1 MPANTSRKVYTAL
14 SRNLSTIQFPLY
26 GPKSLVRCIALAG
39 MTFACMGRIGP
50 PSIGTTDWRTTGGDP
65 GNSRY
70 SPLDQINRK
79 NVATLRLA
87 WIHHTGD
94 LTPNRSEIQATPIVV
109 DGVLYTTTP
118 ALAAIAL
125 RADSGTLIWR
135 FDPFANRARESHVNR
150 GVAYW
155 SEGGERRIFFS
166 AGRRLY
172 SLDPTTGRPTTDFGD
187 SGWVDLAVG
196 LGRDVGDAFIVA
208 TTPGV
213 VYQDL
218 LIQGTRVGEGEGSAP
233 GDIRAYDVHTGKIR
247 WTFHTIPRPGELG
260 YATWPKDAWKT
271 AGGAN
276 SWAGMSVDV
285 ARGIVYIPTGS
296 ATPDF
301 YGADRIGA
309 NLFANTLLAL
319 DAKTGRRLWHFQ
331 TVHHDLWDRD
341 LPAAPNLVSV
351 TRAGRRVDAVAQIT
365 KSGFVFLFDRQSGS
379 PLFPIEE
386 RAAPAS
392 DLDGE
397 QAWPT
402 QPFALVPT
410 PFARQSIT
418 EADLAELST
427 SAHAGALRRFHT
439 LRHEALFAPPSRQ
452 GTIVLPG
459 FDGGGEWGGAAVDR
473 ETGVI
478 YVNGSDVPWIAAMRE
493 PAKTIPATGPPRT
506 GAGVYAA
513 ACANCHGADRRGHDR
528 APSLLGVGTRLSA
541 EQIQQVIDRGR
552 GFMPS
557 FANLREDE
565 KQAVIAYLLGRA
577 AAPSTT
583 QSRDNS
589 PHAAALAASRLMRTS
604 ARYEFVGYE
613 RWRDSTGY
621 PVIKPPWGT
630 LSAIDLN
637 TGDYRWRIPLGEH
650 DALKA
655 KGIPVTGT
663 EQYGGPIVTAGGLV
677 FIAST
682 QDEKFRAF
690 DKATGK
696 LLWQTT
702 LPAAGYA
709 TPSTYAV
716 RGRQYVVIA
725 AGGGKLGT
733 KSGDAYVAFAL
744 P

>member
-1 MPANTSRKVYTAL
+1 MGAGVEPGQGVGRIVDVS
-14 SRNLSTIQFPLY
+14 
-26 GPKSLVRCIALAG
+26 ALAAI
-39 MTFACMGRIGP
+39 TFACMACHVSR
-50 PSIGTTDWRTTGGDP
+50 SSETNDWRTTGGDP

-70 SPLDQINRK
+70 SPLDQINRT
-79 NVATLRLA
+79 NVATLRVV
-87 WIHHTGD
+87 WIYHTGD
-94 LTPNRSEIQATPIVV
+94 VQANSRSEIQATPVV
-109 DGVLYTTTP
+109 VNGVLYTTTP
-118 ALAAIAL
+118 ALAVLAL
-125 RADSGTLIWR
+125 HADSGTLIWR
-135 FDPFANRARESHVNR
+135 FDPFANRQRESHVNR

-155 SEGGERRIFFS
+155 SEGGEQRILFS

-172 SLDPTTGRPTTDFGD
+172 SLDATTGRPAVGFGD

-196 LGRDVGDAFIVA
+196 LGRDIGDAFIVA
-208 TTPGV
+208 TSPGL

-233 GDIRAYDVHTGKIR
+233 GDIRAYDVRTGRIR

-260 YATWPKDAWKT
+260 YDTWPADAWKT

-285 ARGIVYIPTGS
+285 GRGIVYVPTGS

-301 YGADRIGA
+301 YGGNRIGA

-319 DAKTGRRLWHFQ
+319 DAKTGKRLWHFQ

-341 LPAAPNLVSV
+341 LPAAPNLLRV
-351 TRAGRRVDAVAQIT
+351 TRGGRDVDAVAQIT
-365 KSGFVFLFDRQSGS
+365 KSGFVFVFDRESGN
-379 PLFPIEE
+379 PLFGVEE
-386 RAAPAS
+386 RAVPLS
-392 DLDGE
+392 HLKGE
-397 QAWPT
+397 NAWPT
-402 QPFALVPT
+402 QPFPLAPAA
-410 PFARQSIT
+410 FARQSIT
-418 EADLAELST
+418 EADLTQLTLS
-427 SAHAGALRRFHT
+427 SHAAALHRFQT
-439 LRHEALFAPPSRQ
+439 LRHDALFTPPSRQ

-459 FDGGGEWGGAAVDR
+459 FDGGGEWGGAAVDPHM
-473 ETGVI
+473 GVI

-493 PAKTIPATGPPRT
+493 AAVITPSAGPART
-506 GAGVYAA
+506 GKEVYAA
-513 ACANCHGADRRGHDR
+513 VCASCHGADRRGNES
-528 APSLLGVGTRLSA
+528 APSLVGAGARLSA
-541 EQIQQVIDRGR
+541 EQMQQVVDRGR

-565 KQAVIAYLLGRA
+565 KQAVIGYLLGRSA
-577 AAPSTT
+577 RFRTAQPTH
-583 QSRDNS
+583 DS
-589 PHAAALAASRLMRTS
+589 PRAVELAASRS
-604 ARYEFVGYE
+604 KPASSPYEFVGYE
-613 RWRDSTGY
+613 RWRDSAGY
-621 PVIKPPWGT
+621 PAIKPPWGT

-637 TGDYRWRIPLGEH
+637 TGAYRWRIPLGEH
-650 DALKA
+650 AALTA

-677 FIAST
+677 FIAAT
-682 QDEKFRAF
+682 QDERFRAF

-696 LLWQTT
+696 LLWQTA

-716 RGRQYVVIA
+716 RGKQYVVIA